1 VAPERQ
7 AELVFVDTEC
17 TGLRPDD
24 EIWEFAGLRRYADG
38 SSSWLHILVEHDEM
52 RAATGL
58 PEPFRSQYLAR
69 RGSPQ
74 QRWSRRKAGIAIAEF
89 LGGDAVMVGAVPT
102 FDSLHLTRL
111 LRHYG
116 ILAPHLY
123 AVIDVEALAA
133 GYLAA
138 TGQRVQ
144 IPLNG
149 EQLSREL
156 GVDPSGYQR
165 HTAVGDV
172 QWVCALYDRIMAQT
186 RVIS

>member
-1 VAPERQ
+1 MDPEP
-7 AELVFVDTEC
+7 ATATELVFVDTEC

-38 SSSWLHILVEHDEM
+38 SSSWLHMLVEHREM

-69 RGSPQ
+69 RGSPSE
-74 QRWSRRKAGIAIAEF
+74 RWPRKRAAMAIADF
-89 LGGDAVMVGAVPT
+89 LSGDAVMVGAVPT
-102 FDSLHLTRL
+102 FDSLHLTKL
-111 LRHYG
+111 LHYYG

-123 AVIDVEALAA
+123 AVVDVEALAA

-138 TGQRVQ
+138 STGDPPQV
-144 IPLNG
+144 PLDG
-149 EQLSREL
+149 EQLSHQL
-156 GVDPSGYQR
+156 GIDPGRYER

-172 QWVCALYDRIMAQT
+172 KWVCALYDRIMG
-186 RVIS
+186 R